1 MPIRAEVRLTARGLK
16 LIGQLAAG
24 PTKARA
30 VAQTAIN
37 STLKRSKPKAVRA
50 IRAQVALPRDYV
62 SERVREIPATKDKLE
77 GRLGTPKRGLLLSR
91 FDFTQRM
98 LTRRRK
104 RTRKGK
110 GKKGESYKRLA
121 GVRVRV
127 KSGRTKLMP
136 GAFLIRLRRGK
147 ELGDDVGI
155 AIRRRKAKGRSA
167 YRIKYGPSLSQVY
180 RAVKNDIEP
189 DVRADF
195 ERNFKFLIKREF
207 NR

>member
-1 MPIRAEVRLTARGLK
+1 MGIRAEVRLTARGLK
-16 LIGQLAAG
+16 LLGKFASAQANS
-24 PTKARA
+24 RA

-50 IRAQVALPRDYV
+50 ICAQVALRRPYV
-62 SERVREIPATKDKLE
+62 SERMREVPATKDSLE
-77 GRLGTPKRGLLLSR
+77 GRLSTPKRGILLNR
-91 FDFTQRM
+91 FDFMRRM

-110 GKKGESYKRLA
+110 GKKGEAYKQLA
-121 GVRVRV
+121 GIRVRV
-127 KSGRTKLMP
+127 KPGRMKLMP

-155 AIRRRKAKGRSA
+155 AIRRRGAKGRSN
-167 YRIKYGPSLSQVY
+167 YTVRHGPSISQVF
-180 RAVKNDIEP
+180 RSVKDDIAP
-189 DVRADF
+189 DIQRDF
-195 ERNFKFLIKREF
+195 ERTFKFLIKREF